1 MATNKNTP
9 VPAKSTKAI
18 AAGKKTVARAR
29 RQPRIRISPGTWIFI
44 ILLIAAFSVW
54 NFYYLP
60 RMGQITTPP
69 TTPQVFQVAQ
79 HDSLDVVNIQLR
91 DRKSYL
97 SVSPMPVT
105 AETGK
110 SNPFE

>member
-1 MATNKNTP
+1 MATNKKAP
-9 VPAKSTKAI
+9 VVAKSTRAI
-18 AAGKKTVARAR
+18 AAGKKTVARVR

-44 ILLIAAFSVW
+44 IILLAAFGVW

-60 RMGQITTPP
+60 RMGQTTTPP
-69 TTPQVFQVAQ
+69 PTPQVFQVAQ
-79 HDSLDVVNIQLR
+79 HQSLDVVNTQLR
-91 DRKSYL
+91 ERKSYL
-97 SVSPMPVT
+97 TVSPLPVT